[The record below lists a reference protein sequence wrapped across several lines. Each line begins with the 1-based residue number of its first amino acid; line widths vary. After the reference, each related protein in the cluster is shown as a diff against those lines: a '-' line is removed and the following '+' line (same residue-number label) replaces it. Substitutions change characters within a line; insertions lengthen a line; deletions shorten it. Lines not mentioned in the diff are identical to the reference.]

1 MSKKSRKGRLPA
13 MNRQVHQEVS
23 PELEEL
29 RQVEASYRGNYILVQ
44 WFTVKASEQQ
54 IEKWLAHFSEESRE
68 GLQDEVS
75 RIRRMF
81 RALVANERALDL
93 VCRYLVLAEQD
104 AMGDH
109 TYVIEHYEGEK
120 LFIEVL
126 GDVADC
132 FAPEDK
138 EWLLSLLKQED
149 RRSELDLVI
158 VVDGL
163 REAFKLTPSGF
174 HAQEDTI
181 FPPGN
186 ASLVLESEG
195 E

>member
-1 MSKKSRKGRLPA
+1 MSKKRRKERLPA
-13 MNRQVHQEVS
+13 VDRQLHQEAS
-23 PELEEL
+23 PEPGEPHE
-29 RQVEASYRGNYILVQ
+29 VEASYRGNYILVQ
-44 WFTVKASEQQ
+44 WFTIKAGERQ
-54 IEKWLAHFSEESRE
+54 IEKWFADFSEESRE
-68 GLQDEVS
+68 RLQGEIARV
-75 RIRRMF
+75 RRMF
-81 RALVANERALDL
+81 RALVGNERALDL

-109 TYVIEHYEGEK
+109 TYVVEHYEKEK

-126 GDVADC
+126 RDVADC

-138 EWLLSLLKQED
+138 QWLLSLLKQD
-149 RRSELDLVI
+149 RDPELDLVI
-158 VVDGL
+158 AVDGL

-174 HAQEDTI
+174 HTQEDTI

-186 ASLVLESEG
+186 ASQVLERED